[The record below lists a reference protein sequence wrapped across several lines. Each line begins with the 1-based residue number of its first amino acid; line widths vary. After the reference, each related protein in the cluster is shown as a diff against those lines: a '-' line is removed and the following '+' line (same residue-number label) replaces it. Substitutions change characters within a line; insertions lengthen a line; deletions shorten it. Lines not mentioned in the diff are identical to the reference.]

1 MAVGASL
8 LVVVV
13 HVVVGATM
21 VVVVHVLVGDIH

>member
-8 LVVVV
+8 LVVV

-21 VVVVHVLVGDIH
+21 VVVVHVVVGDIH